1 MNCNQCEKELVQ
13 ENCLICS
20 ACRQAVY
27 CSRQCQKLNWKI
39 HKSKC
44 KQLRPD
50 GNKEHSCDDCNS
62 LNLKMKNQKLVIQC
76 CYKKEWNSFFEGISR
91 KTLIPLQD
99 LKVIVQERLSKS
111 FIYFHIIWTILYFW
125 PVFWCRSPRDEKAFG
140 MFEYVI
146 DVLRRPDALNR

>member
-99 LKVIVQERLSKS
+99 LKIIVQERLSK
-111 FIYFHIIWTILYFW
+111 FLHIFLYYTW
-125 PVFWCRSPRDEKAFG
+125 PIFWCRSPRDEKTIETYQG
-140 MFEYVI
+140 DDI
-146 DVLRRPDALNR
+146 DVLRRPDALDR

>member
-1 MNCNQCEKELVQ
+1 MKSENLQWPHPKKLRMNCNQCEKELVQ

-50 GNKEHSCDDCNS
+50 GNKEHSCDDCSS
-62 LNLKMKNQKLVIQC
+62 LNLKMNYQKLVIQC

-99 LKVIVQERLSKS
+99 LKIIVQERLSQKWLQWCWWHHGIGCPQNLLHPKNLHH
-111 FIYFHIIWTILYFW
+111 FCIL
-125 PVFWCRSPRDEKAFG
+125 
-140 MFEYVI
+140 
-146 DVLRRPDALNR
+146 

>member
-1 MNCNQCEKELVQ
+1 MKSENLLLLHLKKLRMNCNQCEKELVQ
-13 ENCLICS
+13 DNCLICS

-62 LNLKMKNQKLVIQC
+62 LNLKMKNQKLIIQC

-99 LKVIVQERLSKS
+99 LKIIVQERLSQK
-111 FIYFHIIWTILYFW
+111 
-125 PVFWCRSPRDEKAFG
+125 
-140 MFEYVI
+140 
-146 DVLRRPDALNR
+146 